1 MVACVVAGTPVVL
14 AQGPVRSDIH
24 AGTYSCTDEQVVGFV
39 HRPATSVWEPA
50 AFAPASITLT
60 LEHVEAFERE
70 SILEPGTMLDLS
82 HYRASVTNERGL
94 EMACRGSPTS
104 ELIEVATYGWV
115 ECTTAGVS
123 YRFNFITDRYLK
135 AQLSGY
141 ATPSDNATLD
151 TPHIALGTCQRI
163 E

>member
-1 MVACVVAGTPVVL
+1 METIHLNQYEL
-14 AQGPVRSDIH
+14 AKRWRMSQR
-24 AGTYSCTDEQVVGFV
+24 
-39 HRPATSVWEPA
+39 
-50 AFAPASITLT
+50 T
-60 LEHVEAFERE
+60 LERWRWQDIGPAYLKLGMRVFYGLEDVEAFERE